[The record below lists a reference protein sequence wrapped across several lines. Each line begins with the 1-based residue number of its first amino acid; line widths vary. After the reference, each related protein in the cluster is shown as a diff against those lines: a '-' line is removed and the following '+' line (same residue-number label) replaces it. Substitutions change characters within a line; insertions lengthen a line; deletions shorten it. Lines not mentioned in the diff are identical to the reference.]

1 MSFLDQLN
9 LRPQEKRL
17 VVGALAVVVLV
28 LSVFFIWPKTGE
40 WRKAQDALEKS
51 RKTLKTQQTEIA
63 RIPEFETRLTELE
76 GQGSAVLQEEQALQL
91 MRSVQEK
98 AQEHQVTITS
108 TRSGIAGGTTSTN
121 AFFDEQTVIV
131 GVSTGE
137 RELVNFLHALG
148 TGTSMIRVRDMDLRP
163 DVPRYRLNGSIT
175 LVASYQKK
183 PKVAPKPAPKP
194 TVSPAPA
201 SPATSVTNVPAR
213 TP

>member
-28 LSVFFIWPKTGE
+28 LSLLFVWPKTGE

-51 RKTLKTQQTEIA
+51 RRSFKNQQAEIA
-63 RIPEFETRLTELE
+63 RIPEFEARLAELE

-91 MRSVQEK
+91 MRSVQVK

-108 TRSGIAGGTTSTN
+108 TRSGVAGTGTSTN
-121 AFFDEQTVIV
+121 VFFDEQTVII
-131 GVSTGE
+131 GVYTGE
-137 RELVNFLHALG
+137 KELVDFLHALG
-148 TGTSMIRVRDMDLRP
+148 SGNSMIRVRDMDLRP
-163 DVPRYRLNGSIT
+163 DPPRYRLNGSVT

-183 PKVAPKPAPKP
+183 PKVAPKPAP
-194 TVSPAPA
+194 APA
-201 SPATSVTNVPAR
+201 LAVAPSTNSPAR